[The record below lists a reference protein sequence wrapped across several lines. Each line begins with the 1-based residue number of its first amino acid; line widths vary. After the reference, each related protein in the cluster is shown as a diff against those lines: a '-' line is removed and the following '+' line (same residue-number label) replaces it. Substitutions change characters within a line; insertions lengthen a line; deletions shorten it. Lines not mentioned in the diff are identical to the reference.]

1 VFNRVIVPL
10 DGSTVA
16 EKALEYGPEV
26 AKRFNAHL
34 VLLQAYAGER
44 QSMRTIAMMPAEP
57 VAAPVDPRT
66 IEMLEETARLAEQE
80 GRTYLDGKARELAAT
95 GLSVDTVLVDEE
107 ADDAIVNEA
116 NREPGALVVMCTHGR
131 GGLERLVFGSTAREV
146 LQRVQTPILLIRVYE
161 SADLESGGSRPMDIS
176 IGSDV
181 VGTTGKL
188 GEVHRVIV
196 DARTDRITDIVVK
209 HGFLFGRERVVPL
222 SHVTG
227 VESGVIHVDLDERGF
242 EALDGF
248 TDDRYHAPGPNYAG
262 PPGYSQGDFLMDATV
277 AEGPMQGMT
286 GAPATPLG
294 FPSGEQVSP
303 DDMSRPAVSSG
314 TPVLDSEGH
323 EVGHVHDMDFA
334 ADTGAPT
341 RLVLRTGR
349 IFRHETEIPVSMIQ
363 DISDDG
369 VMLNVTRAQVE
380 QLVEKR

>member
-16 EKALEYGPEV
+16 EKALEYGPEI
-26 AKRFNAHL
+26 ARRFDARL

-66 IEMLEETARLAEQE
+66 VEMLEETAHVAEKE
-80 GRTYLDGKARELAAT
+80 ARAYLDGKARELAAT
-95 GLSVDTVLVDEE
+95 GLGVDTVLVDDT
-107 ADDAIVNEA
+107 AADAIVDEA
-116 NREPGALVVMCTHGR
+116 NREPGSLVVMCTHGR
-131 GGLERLVFGSTAREV
+131 GGLQRLVFGSTAREV
-146 LQRVQTPILLIRVYE
+146 MERVQVPILLIRVYV

-176 IGSDV
+176 IGADV
-181 VGTTGKL
+181 VGATGKL

-222 SHVTG
+222 SHVTS
-227 VESGVIHVDLDERGF
+227 VENGVIHLDLDEKGF
-242 EALDGF
+242 EAMDGF
-248 TDDRYHAPGPNYAG
+248 TDDRYRAPDPNYVG
-262 PPGYSQGDFLMDATV
+262 PPGYRNEEFLMDVTV
-277 AEGPMQGMT
+277 AEGPMQGMAGGPT
-286 GAPATPLG
+286 PPLG
-294 FPSGEQVSP
+294 YPGGQQISP

-314 TPVLDSEGH
+314 TPILDSEGR

-334 ADTGAPT
+334 SDTGAPT
-341 RLVLRTGR
+341 RLVMRTGL
-349 IFRHETEIPVSMIQ
+349 IFKSETEIPVSMIQ

-369 VMLNVTRAQVE
+369 VMLNVTKNQVE
-380 QLVEKR
+380 QLAQKS